1 MDLKYYYVNSPNP
14 HNARRRKITLEFPQV
29 KDLSGNNSLSGIFV
43 ILIVLCQLGLAYFLS
58 SYHFA
63 YTVLAAFTIGALF
76 SHALFALI
84 HEATHNLIY
93 KGATLNKIFGI
104 ICNIGQGF
112 PAAISFRKFH
122 ILHHNHM
129 GEPDYD
135 ADLAFDKEAKWVK
148 NSPLRKALWLLF
160 FGIMESF
167 RPLKLKASFWD
178 GWVLLNLLFI
188 IFTNILIYY
197 FCGIKGLSF
206 ILLSTFFSVG
216 LHPLGARWIQEHFVF
231 KKDQETYSYYGP
243 LNKIQFNIGYHNEH
257 HDFPNIPWNHLTT
270 LRNAVP
276 SHYNSLFY
284 HKSWTK
290 LLFQFLFKKD
300 ITLYSRIIRTS

>member
-1 MDLKYYYVNSPNP
+1 MDFYKVDTPNP
-14 HNARRRKITLEFPQV
+14 HNARRRMISLEFPQV
-29 KDLSGNNSLSGIFV
+29 KDLSGPNQVSGIFV
-43 ILIVLCQLGLAYFLS
+43 ILIVLLQLVMAHILG
-58 SYHFA
+58 SYHWIF
-63 YTVLAAFTIGALF
+63 TVLAAFTIGALA

-84 HEATHNLIY
+84 HEAAHNLIFN
-93 KGATLNKIFGI
+93 GPTLNKFFGI

-129 GEPDYD
+129 GEPDFD

-148 NSPLRKALWLLF
+148 NSPLRKSIWLLF
-160 FGIMESF
+160 FGIMEAF
-167 RPLKLKASFWD
+167 RPLKLKVSFWD
-178 GWVLLNLLFI
+178 GWVFLNLGLI
-188 IFTNILIYY
+188 IFTNFLIWY
-197 FCGIKGLSF
+197 FFGIQGLNY

-231 KKDQETYSYYGP
+231 KKGQETYSYYGP

-257 HDFPNIPWNHLTT
+257 HDFPNIPWNQLPT
-270 LRNAVP
+270 LKKAVP
-276 SHYNSLFY
+276 GQYESLYY

-290 LLFQFLFKKD
+290 LLFQFLFNKD
-300 ITLYSRIIRTS
+300 ITLFSRIIRS